1 MADDRDSR
9 TEANKK
15 KAPTKRSAR
24 EHSQGTSSWIMHSL
38 NRIEDQI
45 HERFQRIEQRID
57 NVEDRLRR
65 IERFVWMTHG
75 ALIIVLVIWAVVQF
89 LLSNYQISFTP
100 NP

>member
-9 TEANKK
+9 TEATRK

-24 EHSQGTSSWIMHSL
+24 DHSQGTSSWIIHSL

-65 IERFVWMTHG
+65 IERLVWMTHG
-75 ALIIVLVIWAVVQF
+75 ALIIALVVWAVVQF
-89 LLSNYQISFTP
+89 LVSNYQISFTP